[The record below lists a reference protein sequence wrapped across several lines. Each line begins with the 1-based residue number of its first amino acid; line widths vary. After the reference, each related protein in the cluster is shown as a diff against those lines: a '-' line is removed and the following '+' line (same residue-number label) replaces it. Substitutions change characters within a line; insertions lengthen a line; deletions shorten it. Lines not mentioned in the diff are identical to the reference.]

1 MRSFQ
6 ILTFVTSTSILLA
19 ACSSTPKV
27 PEKPAPTPMA
37 ATIQHT
43 DSRTIK
49 PMSVTTDPLDDPKG
63 ALVQRSVYFD
73 FDKYDVKPEYN
84 QLVTAHSKYLENH
97 KMRKIV
103 VQGNTDERGS
113 AEYNLALGEKRSEAV
128 LKDLKAMGVSDTQ
141 MEAVSFGKEKPK
153 ALGHDEAA
161 WSQDRR
167 ADIVY
172 ASSAK

>member
-1 MRSFQ
+1 MRSLQ

-19 ACSSTPKV
+19 ACSSTPKE
-27 PEKPAPTPMA
+27 PEKPVTTPMA
-37 ATIQHT
+37 AATHQS

-49 PMSVTTDPLDDPKG
+49 PLSITTDPLDDPKG
-63 ALVQRSVYFD
+63 TLAQRSVYFD

-84 QLVTAHSKYLENH
+84 QLVTAHSKYLESH

-161 WSQDRR
+161 WAQDRR

-172 ASSAK
+172 AGSGK